1 VRTAIRGKAERAALG
16 GFEPYQDVEV
26 SGVSRSL
33 MLRLLESFFRRW
45 WLFLVPVVVLGV
57 VGFISVSGT
66 KKTFQ
71 SSGTF
76 NVESS
81 TVLSTLSGD
90 NNQTSA
96 FETPSE
102 TTSKRINATLQTD
115 QFIKDIAQRAGIAG
129 ALESGL
135 ITPNWIRS
143 SLTSTTNGSNLVKVV
158 AVNEDPAVAQRLASA
173 TIDGFIQTIID
184 SASSQSAAAVTFFD
198 NLLTTYQT
206 DLTNAQ
212 QALDQYV
219 QAHPAPA
226 LGIRPEDEQSEVT
239 RLSSAVTQAQ
249 TNYNTTVGKRQD
261 AQLSTEQTK
270 ADLSARLRLIDAPQV
285 PKAPEPRLK
294 SMLFGFATF
303 LALGVLVSGGAVV
316 LATLMNHSLQSAAD
330 VKERLGVRVLA
341 VVPDASGKRPPKAK
355 VAKVAKPPKVKAAKE
370 PREAPAP
377 TPTRTAQVKPL
388 KPAAV
393 RKPATPAASPA
404 AVSARGRTTGARR
417 VSRASG
423 SSGWPN

>member
-1 VRTAIRGKAERAALG
+1 
-16 GFEPYQDVEV
+16 
-26 SGVSRSL
+26 VSRSL

-45 WLFLVPVVVLGV
+45 WLYLVPVVVLAV
-57 VGFISVSGT
+57 VGFMSVAGT
-66 KKTFQ
+66 KKKFE

-81 TVLSTLSGD
+81 TVLSTLSGG

-115 QFIKDIAQRAGIAG
+115 QFIKDIATRAGIAG
-129 ALESGL
+129 ALTNGT

-143 SLTSTTNGSNLVKVV
+143 SLTSATNGSNLVKVI

-173 TIDGFIQTIID
+173 TIDAFIQTIID
-184 SASSQSAAAVTFFD
+184 SASSQSTAAVSFFD

-206 DLTNAQ
+206 DVTNAQ

-226 LGIRPEDEQSEVT
+226 IGIRPEDEQSEIT
-239 RLSSAVTQAQ
+239 RLNSAVTQAQ
-249 TNYNTTVGKRQD
+249 TNYTTTLGKRQD

-270 ADLSARLRLIDAPQV
+270 ADLGARLRLIDAPQT
-285 PKAPEPRLK
+285 PTAPQPRLT
-294 SMLFGFATF
+294 SMVFGFATF
-303 LALGVLVSGGAVV
+303 LALGLLVSGAAVV
-316 LATLMNHSLQSAAD
+316 VATLMNHSLQTAAD
-330 VKERLGVRVLA
+330 VKERLGVRILA

-355 VAKVAKPPKVKAAKE
+355 VAKQPRVKPAKE
-370 PREAPAP
+370 PKDAPAP
-377 TPTRTAQVKPL
+377 TPNRTAQIKPL

-393 RKPATPAASPA
+393 RKPATPIATSTAAT
-404 AVSARGRTTGARR
+404 SARGRNSGTRR

-423 SSGWPN
+423 SAGWPN